1 MENVKFFAVNM
12 KDQKLAQAL
21 ESAEQS
27 TYEIDSE
34 LFERRTESYTR
45 NGLASTTLIG
55 NLATDPQ
62 PMIDPL
68 TKHDQEKPKGNVDYI
83 NDRDY
88 IYLASFCYE
97 TDVYWDQKTNK
108 RHANNN
114 YINLI
119 FNTRGAKFAISHY
132 YQGDGMVL
140 KGYLRSLL
148 QGNPTDPTRKVNVQ
162 YLVVTDFSAT
172 PGTHLRREIRSKF
185 SQSVGAGQRKYNS
198 IQEVLSDTSLS
209 QEEQNKYI
217 IELAR
222 KGNTSQNS
230 APAPQAKANVER
242 YATNEVSIPSSNDV
256 PLPKDENAPVEST
269 NTQAFDDINDNEISN
284 DENTFKPIDDLG
296 NAFEEEF

>member
-1 MENVKFFAVNM
+1 M
-12 KDQKLAQAL
+12 
-21 ESAEQS
+21 
-27 TYEIDSE
+27 
-34 LFERRTESYTR
+34 
-45 NGLASTTLIG
+45 ASTTLIG
-55 NLATDPQ
+55 NLATNPQ

-242 YATNEVSIPSSNDV
+242 YATNEVSTPSSNDV